1 MGKQL
6 KALNGNTYNTNNNNY
21 IENKTIEVQSWQ
33 QICTKCKQVLIRH
46 NEEIISIIMYVQLI

>member
-6 KALNGNTYNTNNNNY
+6 QALDGNTYNTNNNNHY

-33 QICTKCKQVLIRH
+33 
-46 NEEIISIIMYVQLI
+46 